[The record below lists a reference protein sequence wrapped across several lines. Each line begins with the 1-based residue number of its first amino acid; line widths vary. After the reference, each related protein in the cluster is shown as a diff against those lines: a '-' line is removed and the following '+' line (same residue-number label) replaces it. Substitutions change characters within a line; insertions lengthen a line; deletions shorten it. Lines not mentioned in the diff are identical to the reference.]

1 MEQYA
6 LVARQR
12 RWTIAGRE
20 TLALRARPRSRH
32 EACFDA
38 DEGGLDMT
46 GPTTVSPP
54 IEYWRRATPPE
65 HGFAPGPRYR
75 TPWAWEAVFRPNP
88 IDYLLTS
95 YRTFGDVVCTRAVTF
110 RSVLLVHPDHLKHV
124 LQDNA
129 RNYVKG
135 IVIAKLKVLIG
146 EGLFTSEGDFW
157 RRQRRL
163 SQPAFHRDHLT
174 GFATAM
180 TETTEAMLDRWA
192 PRARTGMPFDVAAE
206 MSALTLGIVGRALFS
221 RVLDADADE
230 VGQALT
236 AALEIVNERAIRV
249 LVSPLWWPSATNRR
263 LRRALAVLD
272 RVVYDIIESR
282 RRTGAQPGDLLS
294 MLLLA
299 RDEET
304 GAGMTDRQ
312 LRDEVMTF
320 LLAGHETTAV
330 ALSWAWYL
338 LDRHPAVAERLR
350 AEVAAAIGTRTPT
363 VEDLPRLRY
372 ARMVVEESM
381 RLYPPVWGFMRQ
393 AIGEDQVGGFR
404 IPKRAVVTI
413 SPYVTH
419 RHPAFWED
427 PERFDPERFAPE
439 LVRSRPRYAYLPFS
453 GGPRLCIGNEFAL
466 MEAQLVVAMT
476 VQRYRLHVVP
486 GAHVEPESRLTLR
499 PRGGLPMAVSPV
511 A

>member
-1 MEQYA
+1 
-6 LVARQR
+6 
-12 RWTIAGRE
+12 
-20 TLALRARPRSRH
+20 
-32 EACFDA
+32 
-38 DEGGLDMT
+38 MT
-46 GPTTVSPP
+46 GPTTVPAATAPRDTSTSPAP
-54 IEYWRRATPPE
+54 SPYWRRVSPRAN
-65 HGFAPGPRYR
+65 GFAPGPWYHS
-75 TPWAWEAVFRPNP
+75 PWAWEAAFRIDP
-88 IDYLLTS
+88 IDYLLAS
-95 YRTFGDVVCTRAVTF
+95 FRTFGDVVCTRALPF
-110 RSVLLVHPDHLKHV
+110 RSLFLAHPEHIKHV

-163 SQPAFHRDHLT
+163 AQPAFHRDLLI
-174 GFATAM
+174 GFVTTMTRTTAT
-180 TETTEAMLDRWA
+180 MLDRWEV
-192 PRARTGMPFDVAAE
+192 RARTATPFDVAAD

-221 RVLDADADE
+221 RVLDGDADE

-236 AALEIVNERAIRV
+236 AALAIVNERAIRF
-249 LVSPLWWPSATNRR
+249 LPSPLWWPSAANRR
-263 LRRALAVLD
+263 LRHSIAVLD
-272 RVVYDIIESR
+272 RVVYDIVEAR
-282 RRTGAQPGDLLS
+282 RRTDRQDADLLA
-294 MLLLA
+294 MLLVA

-330 ALSWAWYL
+330 ALTWTWYL
-338 LDRHPAVAERLR
+338 LDQNPAVAERLR

-372 ARMVVEESM
+372 VRMVIEEAM

-393 AIGEDQVGGFR
+393 AIGPDEVGGFT
-404 IPKRAVVTI
+404 IPKRSVVTI

-419 RHPAFWED
+419 RHPAFWDD

-439 LVRSRPRYAYLPFS
+439 RVRSRPRFAYLPFS

-476 VQRYRLHVVP
+476 LQRYRLRLVP
-486 GAHVEPESRLTLR
+486 GTRVVPESRLTLR
-499 PRGGLPMAVSPV
+499 PRDGLPMV
-511 A
+511 ATGYSGT

>member
-1 MEQYA
+1 
-6 LVARQR
+6 
-12 RWTIAGRE
+12 
-20 TLALRARPRSRH
+20 
-32 EACFDA
+32 
-38 DEGGLDMT
+38 MT
-46 GPTTVSPP
+46 GPTTAVATETSARTAPVASPHG
-54 IEYWRRATPPE
+54 YWRRVTSPT
-65 HGFAPGPRYR
+65 HGFAPGPWYR
-75 TPWAWEAVFRPNP
+75 SPWAWEAAFRPDP
-88 IDYLLTS
+88 LDYLLAS
-95 YRTFGDVVCTRAVTF
+95 FRTFGDVVCTRAVPF
-110 RSVLLVHPDHLKHV
+110 RSLFLAHPDHIKHV

-163 SQPAFHRDHLT
+163 SQPAFHRDRLA

-180 TETTEAMLDRWA
+180 TETTAAMLDDWA
-192 PRARTGMPFDVAAE
+192 PRARSGAPFDVAAD

-221 RVLDADADE
+221 RVLDAEADE
-230 VGQALT
+230 VGPALMET
-236 AALEIVNERAIRV
+236 LAIVNERAIRF
-249 LVSPLWWPSATNRR
+249 LPAPTWWPSRTNRR
-263 LRRALAVLD
+263 LRRAIAVLD
-272 RVVYDIIESR
+272 RVVYDIIEAR
-282 RRTGAQPGDLLS
+282 RRTGEQPRDPLA

-330 ALSWAWYL
+330 ALTWTWYL
-338 LDRHPAVAERLR
+338 LDRNPDVAERLR
-350 AEVAAAIGTRTPT
+350 AEVGAAIGTRTPT
-363 VEDLPRLRY
+363 LEDLPRLRY
-372 ARMVVEESM
+372 VRMVVEEAM

-393 AIGEDQVGGFR
+393 ALGEDRVGGYR
-404 IPKRAVVTI
+404 IPKNSVVTI

-419 RHPAFWED
+419 RHPAFWDD
-427 PERFDPERFAPE
+427 PERFDPERFRPE
-439 LVRSRPRYAYLPFS
+439 RGNGRPRFAYLPFS

-476 VQRYRLHVVP
+476 VQRYRLHLVP
-486 GAHVEPESRLTLR
+486 GTRVEPESRLTLR
-499 PRGGLPMAVSPV
+499 PRGGLPMAVRPV
-511 A
+511 GQG